1 MSISIAD
8 LSRSKRVVIVAV
20 LALVGTLT
28 ATHPA
33 RAAESDCEV
42 VTGTRL
48 IDCVVDVREQI
59 GVDAEWWRPMVA
71 LYFEPQDVER
81 AMCLMGKES
90 GGDPEARNPSSG
102 AAGLMQVMPFWADK
116 FGYSYDELFDPGINL
131 WAARQI
137 RDEQGWRA
145 WSPYLRGS
153 CR

>member
-1 MSISIAD
+1 LALSIAA
-8 LSRSKRVVIVAV
+8 LSRSKRVLIVVV
-20 LALVGTLT
+20 LSLVGTVMSM
-28 ATHPA
+28 HPA
-33 RAAESDCEV
+33 WAAESDCEV

-48 IDCVVDVREQI
+48 MDCAVDVREEI

-81 AMCLMGKES
+81 AMCLMVKES
-90 GGDPEARNPSSG
+90 GGDPEARNSSSD
-102 AAGLMQVMPFWADK
+102 AAGLMQVMPFWADR
-116 FGYSYDELFDPGINL
+116 FGYSYNQLFDPGINL
-131 WAARQI
+131 WVARQI